1 MLTDPTFYLV
11 AILAVT
17 LMGLAKGGFAG
28 VGAIAMPL
36 LALVIS
42 PVQAAAILLPVLIV
56 QDVVGV
62 WAFRKSWD
70 RGTLMLL
77 IPSAAVGILLGYLLA
92 AEVSTTAVLAALGA
106 ISIVFAGYRL
116 WTSRG
121 GRVPVPRNAPAPLG
135 VALGVA
141 SGFTSQ
147 IAHAGQPPFQM
158 WVMPKN
164 LPPITLAGTNAIFFA
179 VINWLKVPAY
189 LALGQFTRVNLTV
202 AALLMPVA
210 IATTFAGVWLVRRV
224 RPERFYTF
232 IYVLMIAVGAQLLW
246 KALSQPGGGIGPHTG
261 HGWEVAAWQLGALPA
276 IGSALRGH

>member
-70 RGTLMLL
+70 RGTLTLL
-77 IPSAAVGILLGYLLA
+77 VPSAAVGIVLGYLLA

-106 ISIVFAGYRL
+106 LFRCG
-116 WTSRG
+116 
-121 GRVPVPRNAPAPLG
+121 
-135 VALGVA
+135 
-141 SGFTSQ
+141 
-147 IAHAGQPPFQM
+147 
-158 WVMPKN
+158 
-164 LPPITLAGTNAIFFA
+164 
-179 VINWLKVPAY
+179 
-189 LALGQFTRVNLTV
+189 
-202 AALLMPVA
+202 
-210 IATTFAGVWLVRRV
+210 
-224 RPERFYTF
+224 
-232 IYVLMIAVGAQLLW
+232 
-246 KALSQPGGGIGPHTG
+246 
-261 HGWEVAAWQLGALPA
+261 
-276 IGSALRGH
+276 

>member
-1 MLTDPTFYLV
+1 MLTNPTFYVL

-28 VGAIAMPL
+28 VGAAALPL
-36 LALVIS
+36 LALVVS

-70 RGTLMLL
+70 RGTLVLM
-77 IPSAAVGILLGYLLA
+77 IPSAAVGIVLGYLLA

-106 ISIVFAGYRL
+106 ISLIFASYRL

-121 GRVPVPRNAPAPLG
+121 GRVQVSRNAPLLLG
-135 VALGVA
+135 ATLGVA

-164 LPPITLAGTNAIFFA
+164 LAPITLAGTNAIFFA
-179 VINWLKVPAY
+179 VVNWLKVPAY
-189 LALGQFTRVNLTV
+189 LALGQFTRTNLTA

-210 IATTFAGVWLVRRV
+210 IVTTFAGVWLVRRV
-224 RPERFYTF
+224 KAERFYMI
-232 IYVLMIAVGAQLLW
+232 IYLLMIAVGAQLIW
-246 KALSQPGGGIGPHTG
+246 KAAS
-261 HGWEVAAWQLGALPA
+261 
-276 IGSALRGH
+276 GSG